1 MDQKKMAL
9 VLLLFFLVISVIVSG
24 CGNNENATRKQGNE
38 TKVTISTEP
47 LTLKMYHKGGTI
59 SDEEFKT
66 YFVEPIAKK
75 YPNITLQLV
84 RDSAKGNSPEE
95 LLASGDFPDFIYT
108 SNPSIPIYQDLGIIE
123 DLNPLVKKHGLDL
136 SKFQEVGLE
145 MMRGY
150 DPGKLVGLPLSMN
163 MAALIYNKDIF
174 DKFGI
179 AYPKDNM
186 SWDQAIELGKRL
198 TRVEDGIRYIGIDL
212 WRVESVGSQMTL
224 PVVDPK
230 ANKATINI
238 DGWARVLQLFK
249 QVIDIPGYVD
259 KNKVDYD
266 FFKDN
271 LAMFPIW
278 ATDLVGKLSN
288 PDTAKLRNWD
298 LVSLPY
304 VTGYEGKGRNVDAHM
319 LIVSSLSKHKDEAF
333 AVIREVLSDE
343 VQMTMA
349 KAGRISPLKDESF
362 RKNYL
367 HGNPTFQGKHVEALF
382 MMSPTPLPPHSKH
395 ENQVRVIIRSA
406 KQKLAVE
413 NKDINTILRELQE
426 EADKWIE
433 SH

>member
-1 MDQKKMAL
+1 
-9 VLLLFFLVISVIVSG
+9 
-24 CGNNENATRKQGNE
+24 
-38 TKVTISTEP
+38 
-47 LTLKMYHKGGTI
+47 
-59 SDEEFKT
+59 
-66 YFVEPIAKK
+66 
-75 YPNITLQLV
+75 
-84 RDSAKGNSPEE
+84 
-95 LLASGDFPDFIYT
+95 
-108 SNPSIPIYQDLGIIE
+108 
-123 DLNPLVKKHGLDL
+123 
-136 SKFQEVGLE
+136 
-145 MMRGY
+145 
-150 DPGKLVGLPLSMN
+150 
-163 MAALIYNKDIF
+163 
-174 DKFGI
+174 
-179 AYPKDNM
+179 
-186 SWDQAIELGKRL
+186 
-198 TRVEDGIRYIGIDL
+198 
-212 WRVESVGSQMTL
+212 
-224 PVVDPK
+224 
-230 ANKATINI
+230 
-238 DGWARVLQLFK
+238 
-249 QVIDIPGYVD
+249 
-259 KNKVDYD
+259 
-266 FFKDN
+266 
-271 LAMFPIW
+271 
-278 ATDLVGKLSN
+278 LSN